1 MISLKK
7 ISQTL
12 SELYK
17 SDSFKDYAPTGLVI
31 EGNSQIKQGIT
42 AVSFSR
48 EAVQQAIQKK
58 ADFLVVHHPH
68 GFWDNQP
75 RILQGGFREKVALML
90 SHSISL
96 FSFHLPMD
104 AQPQIG
110 NNQGVLEALG
120 LELDAPFLPMG
131 PNFIGLVGKYSSP
144 IPREAFFKQVEQSI
158 GPMNFHFPFGTE
170 SIERVAVCTG
180 GAASSIREAQATGA
194 DVFIT
199 GEAKE
204 DTFVY
209 CQDEQFNFVAA
220 GHHNTEVF
228 GPKLLA
234 KYLSEREHIPTE
246 FVNCLNPV

>member
-1 MISLKK
+1 MTLEKF
-7 ISQTL
+7 SQTL
-12 SELYK
+12 SELYNA
-17 SDSFKDYAPTGLVI
+17 DTFKDYAPTGLVI
-31 EGNSQIKQGIT
+31 EGRSQIQRGIT
-42 AVSFSR
+42 AVSFSK
-48 EAVQQAIQKK
+48 EAVNQAIQKE

-75 RILQGGFREKVALML
+75 RVLQGGFREKMSLML

-110 NNQGVLEALG
+110 NNQGVLEVLG
-120 LELDAPFLPMG
+120 LELEKPFLPMG
-131 PNFIGLVGKYSSP
+131 PNFIGLVGKYPSP
-144 IPREAFFKQVEQSI
+144 ITRDTFLKQVEQYI
-158 GPMNFHFPFGTE
+158 GPINFHFPYGKE
-170 SIERVAVCTG
+170 AIERVAICTG

-209 CQDEQFNFVAA
+209 CQDERFNFVAA

-234 KYLSEREHIPTE
+234 KYLSEKERIPTE
-246 FVNCLNPV
+246 FVNCPNPV